1 MKQLSENSKN
11 EGSEDKKKG
20 ETPKVRSRVWMYTQ
34 QISELPFD
42 SVDALIRRVKTV
54 PNLDKIAWIVHDK
67 DINKKGKKVTPH
79 IHVGFTL
86 TKRTT
91 ISKLSKIIN
100 DRPQQITCFTKR
112 GQSVASSTKNL
123 MGYLIH
129 HTKEAKQQ
137 GKHQYDPSEVHA
149 NFDYQSYVEQTEEIK
164 STADILDEYANENIS
179 RSEAENL
186 LKLQGGAT
194 LARNIKNLD
203 QIDTYLLEEK
213 CKRWVKKKEEKGD
226 MIMVSWL
233 SGFAGTGKTSFAKHF
248 AEERGLSYF
257 VTTSQNDPFQ
267 GYRGEQVL
275 IFDEVRPNTIT
286 YADLLQICDPYL
298 YRKNLTAR
306 YHNPPFQSDFIFLTS
321 VYDPLQFYNS
331 MNNVKSKIDTFE
343 QLDRRIGMKLE
354 FSYDQITQYVYDI
367 DPKKNRW
374 IVEYGS
380 SYTNPY
386 AKKGLGSM
394 FTLRELQEYGD
405 EIGEK
410 QTLKQENHQSRPQ
423 QSDD

>member
-1 MKQLSENSKN
+1 MKLLSENSKN
-11 EGSEDKKKG
+11 EGSEGKKEE

-34 QISELPFD
+34 QILNLPFD
-42 SVDALIRRVKTV
+42 STDALVRRVKTI
-54 PNLDKIAWIVHDK
+54 PNIDKIAWIVHDK
-67 DINKKGKKVTPH
+67 DINKKGEKVTPH
-79 IHVGFTL
+79 VHVGFTL

-91 ISKLSKIIN
+91 ISKLSKILN
-100 DRPQQITCFTKR
+100 DRSQQITCFTKR

-123 MGYLIH
+123 MGYLVH

-137 GKHQYDPSEVHA
+137 GKHQYSLSEVHA

-179 RSEAENL
+179 RDEAEDL
-186 LKLQGGAT
+186 LKLQGGAA

-203 QIDTYLLEEK
+203 QIDSYIMEEK
-213 CKRWVKKKEEKGD
+213 RKRWVKKKEETGEK
-226 MIMVSWL
+226 IMVSWL
-233 SGFAGTGKTSFAKHF
+233 SGPAGTGKTSFAKHF
-248 AEERGLSYF
+248 AKKRGLSYF

-298 YRKNLTAR
+298 YEKNLTAR
-306 YHNPPFQSDFIFLTS
+306 YHNPSFQSDIIFFTS
-321 VYDPLQFYNS
+321 VYAPLQFYNG
-331 MNNVKSKIDTFE
+331 MGNIKGKIDTFE
-343 QLDRRIGMKLE
+343 QLNRRVGMKLDFE
-354 FSYDQITQYVYDI
+354 YNQITQYVYDI
-367 DPKKNRW
+367 DPQKNRW

-386 AKKGLGSM
+386 ARKGLGSM
-394 FTLRELQEYGD
+394 FTLRELQQYGD

-410 QTLKQENHQSRPQ
+410 EKNHQSRPKQ
-423 QSDD
+423 TDD

>member
-1 MKQLSENSKN
+1 MKLLSGNSEN
-11 EGSEDKKKG
+11 EGTEGRKKG

-34 QISELPFD
+34 QMSNLPFD
-42 SVDALIRRVKTV
+42 STEALARRIKTI
-54 PNLDKIAWIVHDK
+54 PNIDKIAWIVHDK
-67 DINKKGKKVTPH
+67 DANKKGEKVAPH
-79 IHVGFTL
+79 IHMGFTL

-91 ISKLSKIIN
+91 ISRLSKILN

-112 GQSVASSTKNL
+112 GQSIANSTKNL

-137 GKHQYDPSEVHA
+137 GKHQYDPSEVQA
-149 NFDYQSYVEQTEEIK
+149 NFDYPSYVEQTEEIK
-164 STADILDEYANENIS
+164 STAAILDEYANENIS
-179 RSEAENL
+179 RDAAENL
-186 LKLQGGAT
+186 LKIQGGAV
-194 LARNIKNLD
+194 LARNVKNLD
-203 QIDTYLLEEK
+203 QLDTYLLEEK
-213 CKRWVKKKEEKGD
+213 CKRWVKKKEKKGD

-233 SGFAGTGKTSFAKHF
+233 SGFAGTGKTSFARHF
-248 AEERGLSYF
+248 AEKRRLSYF

-321 VYDPLQFYNS
+321 VYDPLEFYNGMS
-331 MNNVKSKIDTFE
+331 NIKGKIDTFE
-343 QLDRRIGMKLE
+343 QLNRRIGMKLE
-354 FSYDQITQYVYDI
+354 FSYEQITQYVYDI

-386 AKKGLGSM
+386 ARKGLGSM
-394 FTLRELQEYGD
+394 FTLRELQQYGD

-410 QTLKQENHQSRPQ
+410 EKNHQSQPKQ
-423 QSDD
+423 TDD